1 MKVALE
7 KSFDIQAPVADC
19 WQLLSDIPRLATC
32 MPGASITQVIDASHF
47 EGCVMVSIGPMRLQ
61 FTGELEQVAMDTSNR
76 TLVLMAKGV
85 DKKGSS
91 AMMQLTASLVD
102 KQNQESALRGHAE
115 ITVNGPLVQ
124 LGSRMIGPVS
134 DVILSQ
140 FADQFRQK
148 VSLSPEAADMSKDAE
163 PPKPALNATQLLWL
177 TAKRVLSGTL
187 AKENSS
193 SSGVKKESRISS
205 IWRSLYRKS

>member
-1 MKVALE
+1 
-7 KSFDIQAPVADC
+7 
-19 WQLLSDIPRLATC
+19 
-32 MPGASITQVIDASHF
+32 
-47 EGCVMVSIGPMRLQ
+47 
-61 FTGELEQVAMDTSNR
+61 
-76 TLVLMAKGV
+76 MAKGV

-134 DVILSQ
+134 DVILCQ
-140 FADQFRQK
+140 FAEQFRQK
-148 VSLSPEAADMSKDAE
+148 VSLSTEAADMSKDAE
-163 PPKPALNATQLLWL
+163 PPQPALNATQLLWL
-177 TAKRVLSGTL
+177 TARRVLSGTL